1 MGTGR
6 AQREPRKTAGLSRF
20 WRTSALFGLLP
31 AGGTKSRGPSGGFNH
46 RRAEPSRPSTR
57 PSRPRDSRTL
67 RAFTAASTDSPT
79 LRTPNRETGPPRLGA
94 QSREV
99 RFSFF
104 LLPNWTLECE
114 LAQRTLDQRLEMSLQ
129 SLFLPLKCFPVNT
142 FTHPTPA
149 RPGENQRTPKDE
161 EKSCILSVL

>member
-67 RAFTAASTDSPT
+67 RAFTAASTDNPT

-99 RFSFF
+99 LFSFF
-104 LLPNWTLECE
+104 LLPI
-114 LAQRTLDQRLEMSLQ
+114 
-129 SLFLPLKCFPVNT
+129 LK
-142 FTHPTPA
+142 
-149 RPGENQRTPKDE
+149 PK
-161 EKSCILSVL
+161 KSCAPLWALHPQRRVQAPPGLWVIRCVLL

>member
-57 PSRPRDSRTL
+57 PSRPRDARTL

-79 LRTPNRETGPPRLGA
+79 LRTPKPRNRTSPSRGSESGGAFLFFSSSYLETKKILCPSLGPAPPASCAGAPRAVG
-94 QSREV
+94 
-99 RFSFF
+99 
-104 LLPNWTLECE
+104 N
-114 LAQRTLDQRLEMSLQ
+114 
-129 SLFLPLKCFPVNT
+129 
-142 FTHPTPA
+142 
-149 RPGENQRTPKDE
+149 
-161 EKSCILSVL
+161 